1 VHCLPVL
8 TNRLPE
14 VVVGVGDFTY
24 VPTLYIHSPT
34 EY

>member
-1 VHCLPVL
+1 VCCPPVL

-14 VVVGVGDFTY
+14 DVVGVENFTY
-24 VPTLYIHSPT
+24 VPTLDIHSPT

>member
-24 VPTLYIHSPT
+24 VPTLDIHSLT